1 MKYFLLLAALTA
13 CSHQPKVTNDHGL
26 RHQLVPRLS
35 NSSRNVEIY
44 WAEPAAKTPWP
55 VVIYLHG
62 NQEAFDNGG
71 RTFHEWGVL
80 ESARD
85 LGFLAVGVSLPGF
98 GQSSGPRDFC
108 GPDSQQAVHDVI
120 RFLRHREDVREEKI
134 ALVGVSRGATV
145 AAKVGEQV
153 AGLAGIVLISGVY
166 EMGEVYHHWKADIE
180 TPEAL
185 ALAAEFEHESVMA
198 DAGPLDVTVRE
209 RSVLPV
215 PQIQVPVLV
224 LQGARDPLTLP
235 LQAEELVRRLQSRG
249 VDARAVIYPEA
260 GHRIPAEARQREIEP
275 FLKRVLNN

>member
-1 MKYFLLLAALTA
+1 MKYFLLFLALTA
-13 CSHQPKVTNDHGL
+13 CSHQTVSEQGVKHE
-26 RHQLVPRLS
+26 LVPRLS
-35 NSSRNVEIY
+35 NSSRNVEIFY
-44 WAEPAAKTPWP
+44 SEPATRKPWP

-71 RTFHEWGVL
+71 RTFHDWGVL
-80 ESARD
+80 DAAKAM
-85 LGFLAVGVSLPGF
+85 GFLAVGVSLPGF
-98 GQSSGPRDFC
+98 GESSGPRDFC

-120 RFLRHREDVREEKI
+120 RHLRHRDDVRENKI
-134 ALVGVSRGATV
+134 ALVGVGRGATV

-153 AGLAGIVLISGVY
+153 AGLAGLVLVSGVY
-166 EMGEVYHHWKADIE
+166 EMNEAYLHWKADIG

-198 DAGPLDVTVRE
+198 DAGPMEVTVRE

-215 PQIQVPVLV
+215 PLIQVPTLV
-224 LQGARDPLTLP
+224 LQGARDPLTVP
-235 LQAEELVRRLQSRG
+235 LQAEELVRLLQKKS
-249 VDARAVIYPEA
+249 VDARAVIYPES